1 MSTSQGEH
9 PETAPTNRSL
19 ILILRAVCAFVLL
32 GALIALLYWWGYNSY
47 QDVAEWVEPGNH
59 DALIYNG
66 ETYYLSGQIGKK
78 GLSKSKYPIDRVLG
92 QVKDDGVPVTTEPVT
107 TAEAETK
114 EEPWPEETQFEDETE
129 TELESVVPPAGAEL
143 FSNSKHAYILY
154 SVEKNEQ
161 YLILLETDGQYDLY
175 YNEAVSDPLASK

>member
-1 MSTSQGEH
+1 MSKTQGNH
-9 PETAPTNRSL
+9 TETASSKKSL

-32 GALIALLYWWGYNSY
+32 GALIALLYWWGYDSY
-47 QDVAEWVEPGNH
+47 PDVSKWVEPGNH

-78 GLSKSKYPIDRVLG
+78 GLTKSKYPIDQVLG

-107 TAEAETK
+107 TAEAETE
-114 EEPWPEETQFEDETE
+114 EEPWPEETEFEEETE
-129 TELESVVPPAGAEL
+129 TELESVVPPAGAGL

-161 YLILLETDGQYDLY
+161 YLILLEADGQYYLY
-175 YNEAVSDPLASK
+175 YNEAVSNPLASD